1 MLRSP
6 GSKAGGVRRGPLVDR
21 PGAADH
27 LAEGRVHER
36 GGRLGQAA
44 TSYELAIAQGETAGA
59 VAVVAEA
66 SRRLGVICH
75 HQNQPERARDL
86 CTHSYQSALTHGD
99 RELAAEALNTLGGI
113 EFERGAMQRARE
125 FLTEAL
131 VLGGARPDLR
141 SRIEQNLGIL
151 ATIHGDHDGALAHY
165 AASLEACQLVG
176 DEKGCAIAFH
186 NLGMISA
193 DRSEWEAAER
203 YYEQS
208 LTIAER
214 TGEVHLQ
221 GLCRL
226 NHAEVLLALQ
236 DYDRALQSAEA
247 ALAIF
252 DQLGSRMDKAD
263 AYRVIGMVYRETN
276 RPALA
281 EARLRA
287 AIDTAVQNGSVLS
300 EAEASRELARLYRGM
315 ARNQEALTLLN
326 SAYRLFHRLDA
337 HLDLVD
343 VEAKVSDLE
352 GTYFAVVLDWGQSIE
367 SSDSYTFGHCER
379 VAGYADKVALKL
391 GLDDDT
397 RTTIR
402 LGAYLHDVG
411 KVKVPHEILN
421 KPGRLTEEEFA
432 VIQQHPVWGVELLA
446 AIEFPWDIKPIIR
459 WHHEKY
465 DGTGYPDRLRGDEIP
480 VGAQIIGI
488 VDVYDALTTSRS
500 YRAAMAHGEA
510 IALMR
515 GMVASWRQDV
525 IEAFMATVGQ
535 AGEVPAAA

>member
-1 MLRSP
+1 M
-6 GSKAGGVRRGPLVDR
+6 DR

-36 GGRLGQAA
+36 GGRLLQAA
-44 TSYELAIAQGETAGA
+44 TAYEAAITFGESAG
-59 VAVVAEA
+59 VFAVVAEA
-66 SRRLGVICH
+66 CRRLSVICH
-75 HQNQPERARDL
+75 HQNQPERAREL
-86 CTHSYQSALTHGD
+86 CTRSYESALAHGD
-99 RELAAEALNTLGGI
+99 RPLAAEALNTLGGI

-131 VLGGARPDLR
+131 LLGGGRPDLR

-151 ATIHGDHDGALAHY
+151 ATIQGDHDGALAHY

-176 DEKGCAIAFH
+176 DEKGCAIAYH

-193 DRSEWEAAER
+193 DRCEWEEAEC
-203 YYEQS
+203 YYGQS
-208 LTIAER
+208 LAIAQR
-214 TGEVHLQ
+214 IGEVHLQ
-221 GLCRL
+221 GLCGL
-226 NHAEVLLALQ
+226 NHAEVLLARQ
-236 DYDRALQSAEA
+236 DFEGARRNAEA

-263 AYRVIGMVYRETN
+263 AYRVLGMVYRETG

-315 ARNQEALTLLN
+315 GRNQEALTLLN

-343 VEAKVSDLE
+343 VEAKVGDLE

-379 VAGYADKVALKL
+379 VAGYADQVALAL
-391 GLDDDT
+391 GLDDNA

-446 AIEFPWDIKPIIR
+446 QVEFPWDIKPIIR
-459 WHHEKY
+459 WHHEKC

-480 VGAQIIGI
+480 LGAQIIGI

-500 YRAAMAHGEA
+500 YRPAMAHADA

-515 GMVASWRQDV
+515 DMASSWRHDV
-525 IEAFMATVGQ
+525 LECFLRTVGQ
-535 AGEVPAAA
+535 ETGVPASV